1 MPTYEWERVFG
12 RQFVALDGD
21 SQETFLAAVAQ
32 FVEDLQHGRP
42 MRRSL
47 RVKPVRGHD
56 GVFEMTWAA
65 NGRATFAYGEEQ
77 SPAQGHII
85 RRRIGSHDIFR
96 RP

>member
-12 RQFVALDGD
+12 REFAALDSD
-21 SQETFLAAVAQ
+21 LQEAFLLAVAQ

-42 MRRSL
+42 ARRSL
-47 RVKPVRGHD
+47 RVKPVRGVD

-77 SPAQGHII
+77 VPGRTHIVW
-85 RRRIGSHDIFR
+85 RRIGSHDVFR

>member
-12 RQFVALDGD
+12 REFAALDSD
-21 SQETFLAAVAQ
+21 SQEAFLAAVAQ

-42 MRRSL
+42 ARRSL

-77 SPAQGHII
+77 SRGPAHII
-85 RRRIGSHDIFR
+85 WRRIGSHDIFR